1 MRVTKR
7 QLRKIIKEAMMA
19 DAEGGSWDLRPA
31 GPLDRLKQFFEEIEH
46 YGKMSDAND
55 ELIGY
60 LTPEDAVAYGLESG
74 DPMEWQERGYN
85 FYDILDGLARSA
97 PATIDR
103 LAAQL
108 TPPGRFEDDE
118 RQ

>member
-7 QLRKIIKEAMMA
+7 QLRRIIKEAMMA
-19 DAEGGSWDLRPA
+19 DAEGGSWDVWPVE
-31 GPLDRLKQFFEEIEH
+31 PLDRLKKYFEEIEN
-46 YGKMSDAND
+46 YGRMSDANNA
-55 ELIGY
+55 LIKQ
-60 LTPEDAVAYGLESG
+60 LTPEDAVASGLESG

>member
-46 YGKMSDAND
+46 YGRMSDAND

-74 DPMEWQERGYN
+74 DPMEFEQYGYN
-85 FYDILDGLARSA
+85 FYDILDGL
-97 PATIDR
+97 PQTTIYR